1 MKEPSDP
8 AQVISESAFYRMNL
22 QKDEQKIKDY
32 TNKLLASKNRE
43 AIKAK
48 RSRLTARKEQA
59 SRPSKQVST
68 HSDGVEVLTIHD
80 EEPISYNNLDANAN

>member
-1 MKEPSDP
+1 MTTEEATLDVRSLLQRKDRGVFHLKEPSDP

-22 QKDEQKIKDY
+22 QKDEQRMKDY

-48 RSRLTARKEQA
+48 RSRLTARKE
-59 SRPSKQVST
+59 
-68 HSDGVEVLTIHD
+68 
-80 EEPISYNNLDANAN
+80 